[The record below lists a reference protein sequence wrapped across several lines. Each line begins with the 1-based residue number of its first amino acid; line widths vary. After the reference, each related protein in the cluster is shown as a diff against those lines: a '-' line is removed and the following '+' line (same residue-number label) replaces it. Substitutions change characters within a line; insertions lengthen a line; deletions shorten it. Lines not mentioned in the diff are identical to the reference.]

1 MRRTLFLA
9 IATLAVLAIVP
20 ALKAID
26 DPFAREITAEMRA
39 SLFEDPNAPVLGNPD
54 GDVTLVEFTDYN
66 CGFCRRSQP
75 EIEKLMK
82 SDPNLRLV
90 IRELPV
96 FGEGSR
102 FAAEAALAAGMQG
115 KYAELHAG
123 LMTMKGRADQ
133 TSVLREARRLGLDLA
148 RLQQDMSGPA
158 VADHIA
164 ESLILADGLEIMG
177 TPTWVIGERVIFG
190 FLPASELS
198 EVIADARA
206 AASE

>member
-39 SLFEDPNAPVLGNPD
+39 SLFEDPGAPVLGNPD

-75 EIEKLMK
+75 EIEKLLK
-82 SDPNLRLV
+82 ADPNLRLV

-123 LMTMKGRADQ
+123 LMSMKGRADQ
-133 TSVLREARRLGLDLA
+133 ASVLREARRLGLDVP

-198 EVIADARA
+198 EVIAEARA
-206 AASE
+206 SATE

>member
-39 SLFEDPNAPVLGNPD
+39 SLFEAPGAPVLGNPD

-75 EIEKLMK
+75 EIEKLLK
-82 SDPNLRLV
+82 ADPNLRLV

-102 FAAEAALAAGMQG
+102 FAAEAALAADMQG

-123 LMTMKGRADQ
+123 LMSMKGRADQ
-133 TSVLREARRLGLDLA
+133 ASVLREARRLGLDVP

-198 EVIADARA
+198 EVIAEARA

>member
-75 EIEKLMK
+75 EIEKLLT

-115 KYAELHAG
+115 NYAELHAG
-123 LMTMKGRADQ
+123 LMSMKGRADQ
-133 TSVLREARRLGLDLA
+133 TSVLREARRLGLDLS
-148 RLQQDMSGPA
+148 RLQRDMSGPA

-198 EVIADARA
+198 EVITEARA